1 MKMIAFT
8 PRGYWQSRRNRYDLV
23 VTLIGC
29 IWVLVHFVF
38 TNDLS
43 NSFGFIVVVLRFFTI
58 TGKHATLQMLMLT
71 VVVSVYK
78 SFFIILGLFVL
89 VLFYSLMG
97 VQLFGSVKFG
107 ENLSRQANFRSAKLG
122 TITMFR
128 IVTGEDWYRMM
139 HDCMIQPPYCTKG
152 KNYWET
158 DCGNL
163 GISFAFF
170 SSFYIIIT
178 HMVLNLLVAII
189 MENFSLFYS
198 SEEDALLSYAD
209 IRNFQSTWNMV
220 DAQQRGSIPVRRV
233 KFILR
238 LLRGRLEVDP
248 TRDQHLIKHMCH
260 EMERLHNGEDVSFHD
275 VLSMLSYRSV
285 DINKSLQFEELLAR
299 NELENVIEEEVA
311 KKTIRSW
318 LDQCLRRVKQQRQ
331 QSSLIQGLRLT
342 NMGGAELFMPPAPLI
357 APLAGA
363 QKRPP
368 ATGGA
373 TNTATTTASAPQQH
387 HSSSSDLSPQT
398 PSALRP
404 TGGGFAAAL
413 ASAVAAGAAANK
425 ADQQQQQQHDSAS
438 ALTKRD
444 GSQADSASSTG
455 GGGGGG
461 GPTSGRLVSGS
472 TSESQHSLSSAGA
485 MTTLAA
491 SIGKLKRRAEASRS
505 ESLSLG
511 SASASV
517 SASAAAPAA
526 SSVAGLGP
534 TPGAPAQAAGS
545 QSSAAAAAAQAVGAA
560 SATGSQRKLLSTSG
574 ALDGKKEDRSQHLR
588 RAFKALT
595 NPSTTSGGS
604 SGGGGGLLPARQSAS
619 QGADQSGAATTGGG
633 ATQSAGQQQQQSQ
646 LAGEPLDEEGVQQ
659 QQQQQQG
666 NSVINLKKQQQQ
678 FKPKLNAAISDIHQ
692 WWDYQIN

>member
-1 MKMIAFT
+1 MLTVDQRRWCDLKKRLKIAQPLHLPPRPDHVRFRAIIYDIIQDIIFKRLIAILVLCNSSLLIVHWDPNESHTVSFATISAGLTLAFTIEVIMKMIAFT

-23 VTLIGC
+23 VTFIGC
-29 IWVLVHFVF
+29 IWVLVHFVL
-38 TNDLS
+38 TNNFS
-43 NSFGFIVVVLRFFTI
+43 STFGFIVVILRFFTI

-107 ENLSRQANFRSAKLG
+107 ENLSRQANFKSAKLG

-139 HDCMIQPPYCTKG
+139 HDCMVGPPYCTRG

-158 DCGNL
+158 DCGNF

-198 SEEDALLSYAD
+198 SEEDALLSYTD
-209 IRNFQSTWNMV
+209 IRNFQNTWNMV
-220 DAQQRGSIPVRRV
+220 DAQQRGTIPVRRV

-238 LLRGRLEVDP
+238 LLKGRLEVDP

-299 NELENVIEEEVA
+299 NELENIIEEEVA
-311 KKTIRSW
+311 KKTIRQW

-342 NMGGAELFMPPAPLI
+342 NMGGTELFMPPT
-357 APLAGA
+357 AG
-363 QKRPP
+363 
-368 ATGGA
+368 G
-373 TNTATTTASAPQQH
+373 TTTSASMVTTGAKPGGPA
-387 HSSSSDLSPQT
+387 SSSSDHSPQT
-398 PSALRP
+398 PLGQP
-404 TGGGFAAAL
+404 GFAAGSGSGDTGSQVGGRL
-413 ASAVAAGAAANK
+413 AS
-425 ADQQQQQQHDSAS
+425 S
-438 ALTKRD
+438 
-444 GSQADSASSTG
+444 
-455 GGGGGG
+455 
-461 GPTSGRLVSGS
+461 S
-472 TSESQHSLSSAGA
+472 TSESQHSITSAA
-485 MTTLAA
+485 TITTLAA

-505 ESLSLG
+505 DSI
-511 SASASV
+511 SV
-517 SASAAAPAA
+517 
-526 SSVAGLGP
+526 GQ
-534 TPGAPAQAAGS
+534 T
-545 QSSAAAAAAQAVGAA
+545 
-560 SATGSQRKLLSTSG
+560 QRKLLTS
-574 ALDGKKEDRSQHLR
+574 ATDPKKDERTQHLR
-588 RAFKALT
+588 RAIKALT
-595 NPSTTSGGS
+595 NPSGGKINFAMGKNIDTTNQNSI
-604 SGGGGGLLPARQSAS
+604 
-619 QGADQSGAATTGGG
+619 
-633 ATQSAGQQQQQSQ
+633 
-646 LAGEPLDEEGVQQ
+646 DEES
-659 QQQQQQG
+659 
-666 NSVINLKKQQQQ
+666 NKIKQ
-678 FKPKLNAAISDIHQ
+678 FRPKLNAAINDIHQ
-692 WWDYQIN
+692 WWNYQIN

>member
-1 MKMIAFT
+1 MYQKPNQGTALLTVDQRRWCDLKKRLKIAQPLHLPPRPDHVRFRAIIYDVIQDIVFKRLIAILVLCNSSLLIVHWDPNESHTVSFATISAGLTLAFTIEVIMKMIAFT

-23 VTLIGC
+23 VTFIGC

-38 TNDLS
+38 TNEFS
-43 NSFGFIVVVLRFFTI
+43 STFGFIVVILRFFTI

-139 HDCMIQPPYCTKG
+139 HDCMIGLPYCTKG

-158 DCGNL
+158 DCGNF

-198 SEEDALLSYAD
+198 SEEDALLSYTD
-209 IRNFQSTWNMV
+209 IRNFQNTWNMV
-220 DAQQRGSIPVRRV
+220 DAQQRGTIPVRRV

-238 LLRGRLEVDP
+238 LLKGRLEVDP
-248 TRDQHLIKHMCH
+248 ARDQHLIKHMCH

-299 NELENVIEEEVA
+299 NELENIIEEEVA
-311 KKTIRSW
+311 KKTIRQW

-342 NMGGAELFMPPAPLI
+342 NMGGTELFMPPTKP
-357 APLAGA
+357 GG
-363 QKRPP
+363 P
-368 ATGGA
+368 A
-373 TNTATTTASAPQQH
+373 
-387 HSSSSDLSPQT
+387 SSSSDHSPQT
-398 PSALRP
+398 PLAQTTP
-404 TGGGFAAAL
+404 GFATGFCGDMASGLGGRL
-413 ASAVAAGAAANK
+413 AS
-425 ADQQQQQQHDSAS
+425 S
-438 ALTKRD
+438 
-444 GSQADSASSTG
+444 
-455 GGGGGG
+455 
-461 GPTSGRLVSGS
+461 S
-472 TSESQHSLSSAGA
+472 TSESQHSITSAA
-485 MTTLAA
+485 TITTLAA

-505 ESLSLG
+505 DSIS
-511 SASASV
+511 
-517 SASAAAPAA
+517 
-526 SSVAGLGP
+526 
-534 TPGAPAQAAGS
+534 
-545 QSSAAAAAAQAVGAA
+545 VGAN
-560 SATGSQRKLLSTSG
+560 QRKLLLSG
-574 ALDGKKEDRSQHLR
+574 TDPKKDASQHLR
-588 RAFKALT
+588 RAIKALT
-595 NPSTTSGGS
+595 NPSSGKINFVMNKNIEQTNQGS
-604 SGGGGGLLPARQSAS
+604 
-619 QGADQSGAATTGGG
+619 
-633 ATQSAGQQQQQSQ
+633 
-646 LAGEPLDEEGVQQ
+646 LDEES
-659 QQQQQQG
+659 
-666 NSVINLKKQQQQ
+666 NKIKQ
-678 FKPKLNAAISDIHQ
+678 FKPKLNAAINDIHQ
-692 WWDYQIN
+692 WWNYQIN

>member
-23 VTLIGC
+23 VTFIGC

-38 TNDLS
+38 TNNFS
-43 NSFGFIVVVLRFFTI
+43 NTFGFIVVILRFFTI

-107 ENLSRQANFRSAKLG
+107 ENLSRQANFKSAKLG

-139 HDCMIQPPYCTKG
+139 HDCMIGLPYCTKG

-158 DCGNL
+158 DCGNF

-198 SEEDALLSYAD
+198 SEEDALLSYTD
-209 IRNFQSTWNMV
+209 IRNFQNTWNMV
-220 DAQQRGSIPVRRV
+220 DAQQRGTIPVRRV

-238 LLRGRLEVDP
+238 LLKGRLEVDP

-299 NELENVIEEEVA
+299 NELENIIEEEVA
-311 KKTIRSW
+311 KKTIRQW

-342 NMGGAELFMPPAPLI
+342 NMGGTELFIPPTKPSG
-357 APLAGA
+357 P
-363 QKRPP
+363 
-368 ATGGA
+368 T
-373 TNTATTTASAPQQH
+373 
-387 HSSSSDLSPQT
+387 SSSSDHSPQT
-398 PSALRP
+398 PQAQAQTCFGAEIGAGNR
-404 TGGGFAAAL
+404 L
-413 ASAVAAGAAANK
+413 AS
-425 ADQQQQQQHDSAS
+425 S
-438 ALTKRD
+438 
-444 GSQADSASSTG
+444 
-455 GGGGGG
+455 
-461 GPTSGRLVSGS
+461 S
-472 TSESQHSLSSAGA
+472 TSESQHSITSAA
-485 MTTLAA
+485 TITTLAA
-491 SIGKLKRRAEASRS
+491 SIGKLKRKAEASRS
-505 ESLSLG
+505 DSI
-511 SASASV
+511 SV
-517 SASAAAPAA
+517 
-526 SSVAGLGP
+526 G
-534 TPGAPAQAAGS
+534 QN
-545 QSSAAAAAAQAVGAA
+545 
-560 SATGSQRKLLSTSG
+560 QRKLLTSG
-574 ALDGKKEDRSQHLR
+574 ADPKKDERTQHLR
-588 RAFKALT
+588 RAIKALT
-595 NPSTTSGGS
+595 NPSSGKINF
-604 SGGGGGLLPARQSAS
+604 
-619 QGADQSGAATTGGG
+619 AANKNVDP
-633 ATQSAGQQQQQSQ
+633 ATQSSI
-646 LAGEPLDEEGVQQ
+646 DEE
-659 QQQQQQG
+659 
-666 NSVINLKKQQQQ
+666 NNKTKQ
-678 FKPKLNAAISDIHQ
+678 FRPKLNAAINDIHQ
-692 WWDYQIN
+692 WWSYQIN

>member
-23 VTLIGC
+23 VTVIGC

-38 TNDLS
+38 TS
-43 NSFGFIVVVLRFFTI
+43 NFSNTFGFIVVILRFFTI

-139 HDCMIQPPYCTKG
+139 HDCMIRPPYCTNG

-158 DCGNL
+158 DCGSF

-198 SEEDALLSYAD
+198 SEEDALLSYTD
-209 IRNFQSTWNMV
+209 IRNFQNTWNVV
-220 DAQQRGSIPVRRV
+220 DAQQKGTIPVRRV

-238 LLRGRLEVDP
+238 LLKGRLEVDP
-248 TRDQHLIKHMCH
+248 TRDQHLIKHMCY

-299 NELENVIEEEVA
+299 NELENIIEEEVA
-311 KKTIRSW
+311 KKTIRGW

-331 QSSLIQGLRLT
+331 QNSLIQGLRLT
-342 NMGGAELFMPPAPLI
+342 NMGGAELFMPPTKPI
-357 APLAGA
+357 GPIG
-363 QKRPP
+363 
-368 ATGGA
+368 
-373 TNTATTTASAPQQH
+373 
-387 HSSSSDLSPQT
+387 SSSDHSPQT
-398 PSALRP
+398 PSAQTQTMFGTSADLGGAGSGTSATGAGATAGATGA
-404 TGGGFAAAL
+404 TGGRL
-413 ASAVAAGAAANK
+413 P
-425 ADQQQQQQHDSAS
+425 
-438 ALTKRD
+438 
-444 GSQADSASSTG
+444 SS
-455 GGGGGG
+455 
-461 GPTSGRLVSGS
+461 S
-472 TSESQHSLSSAGA
+472 TSESQHSITSSVTI
-485 MTTLAA
+485 TTLAA

-505 ESLSLG
+505 DSMS
-511 SASASV
+511 
-517 SASAAAPAA
+517 
-526 SSVAGLGP
+526 
-534 TPGAPAQAAGS
+534 AGS
-545 QSSAAAAAAQAVGAA
+545 
-560 SATGSQRKLLSTSG
+560 TQRKLLTSG
-574 ALDGKKEDRSQHLR
+574 MDPKKDERAQHLR

-595 NPSTTSGGS
+595 NPTGS
-604 SGGGGGLLPARQSAS
+604 KINFAVSKNIDPNG
-619 QGADQSGAATTGGG
+619 QGSV
-633 ATQSAGQQQQQSQ
+633 
-646 LAGEPLDEEGVQQ
+646 DEE
-659 QQQQQQG
+659 
-666 NSVINLKKQQQQ
+666 SHKIKQ
-678 FKPKLNAAISDIHQ
+678 FRPKLNAAINDIHE

>member
-43 NSFGFIVVVLRFFTI
+43 NTFGFIVVILRFFTI

-139 HDCMIQPPYCTKG
+139 HDCMVRPPYCTKG

-158 DCGNL
+158 DCGNFGL
-163 GISFAFF
+163 SFAFF

-198 SEEDALLSYAD
+198 SEEDALLSYTD
-209 IRNFQSTWNMV
+209 IRNFQNTWNLV

-238 LLRGRLEVDP
+238 LLKGRLEVDP

-299 NELENVIEEEVA
+299 NELENIIEEEVA
-311 KKTIRSW
+311 KKTIRQW

-342 NMGGAELFMPPAPLI
+342 NMAGTDLFMPPLVKPT
-357 APLAGA
+357 PVSS
-363 QKRPP
+363 
-368 ATGGA
+368 TGGA
-373 TNTATTTASAPQQH
+373 GPTTTSGLGIGGH
-387 HSSSSDLSPQT
+387 LSSSSDHSPQT
-398 PSALRP
+398 PLAQTGAQL
-404 TGGGFAAAL
+404 TGGVFGGADRQ
-413 ASAVAAGAAANK
+413 AAG
-425 ADQQQQQQHDSAS
+425 S
-438 ALTKRD
+438 
-444 GSQADSASSTG
+444 GSTGGADSAGLGASG
-455 GGGGGG
+455 
-461 GPTSGRLVSGS
+461 GRLASTS
-472 TSESQHSLSSAGA
+472 TSESQHSISSAA
-485 MTTLAA
+485 AITTLAA

-505 ESLSLG
+505 DSIS
-511 SASASV
+511 
-517 SASAAAPAA
+517 
-526 SSVAGLGP
+526 
-534 TPGAPAQAAGS
+534 
-545 QSSAAAAAAQAVGAA
+545 VGA
-560 SATGSQRKLLSTSG
+560 GQRKLLTSAG
-574 ALDGKKEDRSQHLR
+574 GDAKKDERSQHLR

-595 NPSTTSGGS
+595 NPAS
-604 SGGGGGLLPARQSAS
+604 SGKMSFKQ
-619 QGADQSGAATTGGG
+619 QD
-633 ATQSAGQQQQQSQ
+633 GQQQQQP
-646 LAGEPLDEEGVQQ
+646 APGATQQ
-659 QQQQQQG
+659 QQAQNQQSSIDDDNATTTTAAAKG
-666 NSVINLKKQQQQ
+666 KQQQ
-678 FKPKLNAAISDIHQ
+678 FKPKLNAAIHDIHE

>member
-1 MKMIAFT
+1 MLIVHWDPNESHTVSFATISAGLTLAFTIEVIMKMIAFT

-23 VTLIGC
+23 VTFIGC

-38 TNDLS
+38 TNDFS
-43 NSFGFIVVVLRFFTI
+43 NTFGFIVVILRFFTI

-107 ENLSRQANFRSAKLG
+107 ENLSRQANFRSAKMG

-139 HDCMIQPPYCTKG
+139 HDCMVGPPYCTKG

-158 DCGNL
+158 DCGNFGL
-163 GISFAFF
+163 SFAFF

-198 SEEDALLSYAD
+198 SEEDALLSYTD
-209 IRNFQSTWNMV
+209 IRNFQNTWNLV

-238 LLRGRLEVDP
+238 LLKGRLEVDP

-299 NELENVIEEEVA
+299 NELENIIEEEVA
-311 KKTIRSW
+311 KKTIRQW

-342 NMGGAELFMPPAPLI
+342 NMGGTDLFMPPAKP
-357 APLAGA
+357 
-363 QKRPP
+363 
-368 ATGGA
+368 T
-373 TNTATTTASAPQQH
+373 
-387 HSSSSDLSPQT
+387 SSSSDHSPQT
-398 PSALRP
+398 PLAQTGQVGFGSGGGATAG
-404 TGGGFAAAL
+404 TGGSIGEIGSGGGRL
-413 ASAVAAGAAANK
+413 AS
-425 ADQQQQQQHDSAS
+425 S
-438 ALTKRD
+438 
-444 GSQADSASSTG
+444 
-455 GGGGGG
+455 
-461 GPTSGRLVSGS
+461 S
-472 TSESQHSLSSAGA
+472 TSESQHSITSAA
-485 MTTLAA
+485 TITTLAA

-505 ESLSLG
+505 DSIS
-511 SASASV
+511 
-517 SASAAAPAA
+517 
-526 SSVAGLGP
+526 
-534 TPGAPAQAAGS
+534 
-545 QSSAAAAAAQAVGAA
+545 VGAGA
-560 SATGSQRKLLSTSG
+560 QRKLLTSAG
-574 ALDGKKEDRSQHLR
+574 SDPKKDERSQHLR

-595 NPSTTSGGS
+595 NPAGGKINIAMS
-604 SGGGGGLLPARQSAS
+604 KNM
-619 QGADQSGAATTGGG
+619 DT
-633 ATQSAGQQQQQSQ
+633 GQQGS
-646 LAGEPLDEEGVQQ
+646 LDEES
-659 QQQQQQG
+659 
-666 NSVINLKKQQQQ
+666 NKIKQQ
-678 FKPKLNAAISDIHQ
+678 FRPKLNAAINDIHQ
-692 WWDYQIN
+692 WWNYQIN

>member
-23 VTLIGC
+23 VTFIGC

-38 TNDLS
+38 ENNFS
-43 NSFGFIVVVLRFFTI
+43 NTFGFIVVILRFFTI

-139 HDCMIQPPYCTKG
+139 HDCMVRPPYCTKG

-158 DCGNL
+158 DCGNFGL
-163 GISFAFF
+163 SFAFF

-198 SEEDALLSYAD
+198 SEEDALLSYTD
-209 IRNFQSTWNMV
+209 IRNFQNTWNLV

-238 LLRGRLEVDP
+238 LLKGRLEVDP

-299 NELENVIEEEVA
+299 NELENIIEEEVA
-311 KKTIRSW
+311 KKTIRQW

-342 NMGGAELFMPPAPLI
+342 NMGGTDLFMPPMRPLG
-357 APLAGA
+357 P
-363 QKRPP
+363 
-368 ATGGA
+368 T
-373 TNTATTTASAPQQH
+373 
-387 HSSSSDLSPQT
+387 SSSSDHSPQT
-398 PSALRP
+398 PLPLA
-404 TGGGFAAAL
+404 GGPAGFGAIAGTTPGGAEGPSRAGPGAGSGSGEIGPGPGARL
-413 ASAVAAGAAANK
+413 AS
-425 ADQQQQQQHDSAS
+425 S
-438 ALTKRD
+438 
-444 GSQADSASSTG
+444 
-455 GGGGGG
+455 
-461 GPTSGRLVSGS
+461 S
-472 TSESQHSLSSAGA
+472 TSESQHSITSAA
-485 MTTLAA
+485 TITTLAA

-505 ESLSLG
+505 DSISTG
-511 SASASV
+511 
-517 SASAAAPAA
+517 
-526 SSVAGLGP
+526 AG
-534 TPGAPAQAAGS
+534 AG
-545 QSSAAAAAAQAVGAA
+545 QS
-560 SATGSQRKLLSTSG
+560 KLLTSG
-574 ALDGKKEDRSQHLR
+574 ADPKRDDRSQHLR

-595 NPSTTSGGS
+595 NPAGS
-604 SGGGGGLLPARQSAS
+604 KMNFAMSKNMEP
-619 QGADQSGAATTGGG
+619 T
-633 ATQSAGQQQQQSQ
+633 AGQQSSI
-646 LAGEPLDEEGVQQ
+646 DEEG
-659 QQQQQQG
+659 
-666 NSVINLKKQQQQ
+666 NKMKQQ
-678 FKPKLNAAISDIHQ
+678 FRPKLNAAINDIHQ
-692 WWDYQIN
+692 WWNYQIN

>member
-1 MKMIAFT
+1 MNSSITRIRHHSNSCKYIYLCGIQGTALLTVDQRRWCDLKKRLKIAQPLHLPPRPDHVRFRAIIYDIIQAIIFKRLIAILVLCNSSLLIVHWDPNESHTVSFATISAGLTLAFTIEVIMKMIAFT

-23 VTLIGC
+23 VTFIGC

-38 TNDLS
+38 TNNFS
-43 NSFGFIVVVLRFFTI
+43 NTFGFIVVILRFFTI

-107 ENLSRQANFRSAKLG
+107 ENLSRQANFKSAKLG

-139 HDCMIQPPYCTKG
+139 HDCMVKPPYCTKG
-152 KNYWET
+152 KNFWET
-158 DCGNL
+158 DCGNF

-198 SEEDALLSYAD
+198 SEEDALLSYTD
-209 IRNFQSTWNMV
+209 IRNFQNTWNMV
-220 DAQQRGSIPVRRV
+220 DAQQRGTIPVRRV

-238 LLRGRLEVDP
+238 LLKGRLEVDP

-299 NELENVIEEEVA
+299 NELENIIEEEVA
-311 KKTIRSW
+311 KKTIRQW

-342 NMGGAELFMPPAPLI
+342 NMGGTELFMPPTKPCG
-357 APLAGA
+357 P
-363 QKRPP
+363 
-368 ATGGA
+368 T
-373 TNTATTTASAPQQH
+373 
-387 HSSSSDLSPQT
+387 SSSSDHSPQT
-398 PSALRP
+398 PQP
-404 TGGGFAAAL
+404 QPMGFAGTSGGETGLGQRL
-413 ASAVAAGAAANK
+413 AS
-425 ADQQQQQQHDSAS
+425 S
-438 ALTKRD
+438 
-444 GSQADSASSTG
+444 
-455 GGGGGG
+455 
-461 GPTSGRLVSGS
+461 S
-472 TSESQHSLSSAGA
+472 TSESQHSLTSAA
-485 MTTLAA
+485 TITTLAA

-505 ESLSLG
+505 DSI
-511 SASASV
+511 SV
-517 SASAAAPAA
+517 
-526 SSVAGLGP
+526 G
-534 TPGAPAQAAGS
+534 QN
-545 QSSAAAAAAQAVGAA
+545 
-560 SATGSQRKLLSTSG
+560 QRKLLTSG
-574 ALDGKKEDRSQHLR
+574 TDTKKDERTQHLR
-588 RAFKALT
+588 RAIKALT
-595 NPSTTSGGS
+595 NPTGAKINFAMNKNLDTANQS
-604 SGGGGGLLPARQSAS
+604 SI
-619 QGADQSGAATTGGG
+619 
-633 ATQSAGQQQQQSQ
+633 
-646 LAGEPLDEEGVQQ
+646 DEES
-659 QQQQQQG
+659 
-666 NSVINLKKQQQQ
+666 NKIKQYR
-678 FKPKLNAAISDIHQ
+678 PKLNAAINDIHQ
-692 WWDYQIN
+692 WWNYQIN